1 MLDPL
6 LRPLIDVPLL
16 VMGRRLR
23 AWSLSANA
31 ITWAG
36 FGLGLGCMIAVAS
49 GSFGIALL
57 LLLANRLAD
66 GLDGAVARLEGVTDL
81 GGFLDITLD
90 FIFYSGFVFAFAIHD
105 PQANGLAAAFLVFS
119 FIGTGSSFLAFAI
132 MAARRGLAT
141 ERRGKKSLYYLGGL
155 TEGSETIGLFI
166 LLCLWPPAF
175 PFAAWIFGVLCWIT
189 TASRIAQ
196 AMDRLDGSG

>member
-36 FGLGLGCMIAVAS
+36 FGLGIGCMIAVAS

-66 GLDGAVARLEGVTDL
+66 GLDGAVARLDGVTDL

-90 FIFYSGFVFAFAIHD
+90 FIFYSGFVFAFAVHD

-166 LLCLWPPAF
+166 LLCLWPSAF
-175 PFAAWIFGVLCWIT
+175 PLAAWIFGLLCWIT

>member
-36 FGLGLGCMIAVAS
+36 FGLGIGCMIAVAS

-66 GLDGAVARLEGVTDL
+66 GLDGAVARLDGVTDL

-90 FIFYSGFVFAFAIHD
+90 FIFYSGFVFAFAVHD

-132 MAARRGLAT
+132 MAARRGLST

-155 TEGSETIGLFI
+155 TEGSETLGLFI
-166 LLCLWPPAF
+166 LLCLWPSAF
-175 PFAAWIFGVLCWIT
+175 PLAAWIFGMLCWIT
-189 TASRIAQ
+189 TVSRIAQ